1 MFSAAAADTEVVLHA
16 FLEWDTDAFAR
27 LDGIFA
33 FALWQKAERR
43 LVLVRDRLG
52 VKPLFCCL
60 DAQPVG
66 VRLDHRHRASATRRP
81 SRCSMRTVCCTA
93 PLLGPARPPE
103 SGVFRGISPLL
114 PGSFAVLTPEGFRQD
129 PPTGRLEAHEH

>member
-1 MFSAAAADTEVVLHA
+1 MLHA

-52 VKPLFCCL
+52 VKPLFCCPTRSGLVFGSTIDTVLCHPEAEPVL
-60 DAQPVG
+60 DEDGLRPCCC
-66 VRLDHRHRASATRRP
+66 SALRGRP
-81 SRCSMRTVCCTA
+81 KAAYSAAYPRSC
-93 PLLGPARPPE
+93 PAA
-103 SGVFRGISPLL
+103 L
-114 PGSFAVLTPEGFRQD
+114 PC
-129 PPTGRLEAHEH
+129 